1 MKFLNQLWLNIKIH
15 TAWRLLL
22 QLALLKNRLIKK

>member
-1 MKFLNQLWLNIKIH
+1 MKFLNQLWLNIKIQ
-15 TAWRLLL
+15 TILRLEL